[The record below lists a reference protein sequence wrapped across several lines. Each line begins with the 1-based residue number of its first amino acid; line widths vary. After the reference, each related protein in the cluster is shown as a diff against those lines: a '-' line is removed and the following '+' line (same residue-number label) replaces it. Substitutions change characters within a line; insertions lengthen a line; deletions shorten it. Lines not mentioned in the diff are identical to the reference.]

1 MFVSSYSTYVDTSVT
16 KKLQNDKAI
25 EPVKKADSFASKLLQ
40 NANTNV
46 SAFVDSKIPLSYIS
60 NYKALS
66 NRQQLDNQENKQK
79 ATKLKFSKLSAMSSS
94 KVSYEANTKMFSFL
108 IKPKG
113 TIDQTPRVDKNL
125 PQKAQES
132 QESFMRLKMLNT
144 YIANDNY
151 FKVTAA

>member
-25 EPVKKADSFASKLLQ
+25 EPAKKTESFASKLLQ
-40 NANTNV
+40 NTN
-46 SAFVDSKIPLSYIS
+46 SPAFTDSKIPLSYIS
-60 NYKALS
+60 NYKALN
-66 NRQQLDNQENKQK
+66 NRQRLNKQENKQN
-79 ATKLKFSKLSAMSSS
+79 AAQTKFAKLSAMSNS

-113 TIDQTPRVDKNL
+113 TIDQTPRVDKDL
-125 PQKAQES
+125 PPKAQES
-132 QESFMRLKMLNT
+132 QASFMRVKMLNT